1 MITISTSSFTV
12 TGANE
17 YECMV
22 IMIECLCMAVD
33 DFAEYMGVNSEELDK
48 APKWALNYLKDII
61 DVNLVRLGYVMEDS
75 KQKGIM
81 GEYNES
87 SSKLINNGDTRKIV
101 INKEY
106 ILNKE
111 NTLKVSLITMI
122 HLINIKKSNNIY
134 FVG

>member
-1 MITISTSSFTV
+1 MITTISTSSFTI
-12 TGANE
+12 TGADE

-22 IMIECLCMAVD
+22 MMIECLCMTIEE
-33 DFAEYMGVNSEELDK
+33 FAEYMGVSPKELNK

-61 DVNLVRLGYVMEDS
+61 DVNLIRLGYVMEDS
-75 KQKGIM
+75 KQRGIM
-81 GEYNES
+81 GEYDES
-87 SSKLINNGDTRKIV
+87 SSKLLNNGDTRKIV

-122 HLINIKKSNNIY
+122 HLINTKT
-134 FVG
+134 

>member
-1 MITISTSSFTV
+1 MITINTSSFAI

-22 IMIECLCMAVD
+22 MMIECLCMSIEE
-33 DFAEYMGVNSEELDK
+33 FSEYMGVEPKELDT

-61 DVNLVRLGYVMEDS
+61 DVNLIRLGYVMEDS
-75 KQKGIM
+75 KQRGIM
-81 GEYNES
+81 GEYDES

-122 HLINIKKSNNIY
+122 HLINMKT
-134 FVG
+134 